1 MTHIAHITIEDVAS
15 GLFRTQVLAMAQAIA
30 QRDPSVR
37 IDLHVINRPW
47 CFRTHQRILAEYAR
61 QLEGTRV
68 RIRYTPALPPLRHAL
83 RSAAYS
89 RAVTW
94 GLRAVLLPF
103 CWSDADVLHSRSYW
117 PAMALHGLGLRNVV
131 FDPRSLWVSE
141 NISTGDLAAYSP
153 AHHYWV
159 RAEREC
165 VEQAAA
171 TTVVSA
177 AMGDYYRD
185 ACGVGNA
192 RVVPISFAPET
203 FRFLPEARARRRA
216 ELGWSDARVFVYS
229 GSLGMSGVNISALQ
243 SLFAATLADPAA
255 RLLFLT
261 TEPQSTIEESLA
273 TADNVRDCI
282 RVVHPKASEMGQWL
296 SASDIGVH
304 ALPKQL
310 DWATRLGTKV
320 VEYWACGLP
329 VIVNEHVGAAA
340 AYIRAED
347 VGRVVAQGSDA
358 TRFRAAADEAA
369 ALDRGRIADFALRTF
384 ATDVIADRYLEV
396 YRAVATARTR

>member
-1 MTHIAHITIEDVAS
+1 MRVAHITLEDVAS
-15 GLFRTQVLAMAQAIA
+15 GLFRTQVLAMARAIA
-30 QRDPSVR
+30 RRDASVS

-47 CFRTHQRILAEYAR
+47 HWRTHRRVLDDYAR
-61 QLEGTRV
+61 QLQGTRV

-83 RSAAYS
+83 SSAAYS

-94 GLRAVLLPF
+94 GLRAVLLPYR
-103 CWSDADVLHSRSYW
+103 WSDADVLHSRSYW
-117 PAMALHGLGLRNVV
+117 PAMSLHGLGLRNVV

-141 NISTGDLAAYSP
+141 NISTGDLVPDSAA
-153 AHHYWV
+153 HRYWLQ
-159 RAEREC
+159 AERDC
-165 VEQAAA
+165 VGQAAA

-185 ACGVGNA
+185 ACGVDGA
-192 RVVPISFAPET
+192 ELVPISFAPET
-203 FRFLPEARARRRA
+203 FRFDAEARVRCRV
-216 ELGWSDARVFVYS
+216 ELGWAEARVFVYS

-243 SLFAATLADPAA
+243 SLFAATLDDPAA

-261 TEPQSTIEESLA
+261 GEPQSTIDLSLA
-273 TADNVRDCI
+273 TAGAVAERV
-282 RVVHPKASEMGQWL
+282 RVVRPKAAEMGQWL
-296 SASDIGVH
+296 SAGDIGLH
-304 ALPKQL
+304 ALPNQL

-347 VGRVVAQGSDA
+347 LGRVVEQGADA
-358 TRFRAAADEAA
+358 ERFRDAANAAA
-369 ALDRGRIADFALRTF
+369 ALDRARIAQFALRTF
-384 ATDVIADRYLEV
+384 ATDVVADRYLDV
-396 YRAVATARTR
+396 YRAVAAAMRS

>member
-1 MTHIAHITIEDVAS
+1 MTHIVHITLEDVAS
-15 GLFRTQVLAMAQAIA
+15 GLFRTQVLAMARAIA
-30 QRDPSVR
+30 QRDSAVR

-47 CFRTHQRILAEYAR
+47 HWRTHQRVLAEYAR
-61 QLEGTRV
+61 QLGGTRV

-94 GLRAVLLPF
+94 ELRAVLLPYR
-103 CWSDADVLHSRSYW
+103 WSDADVLHSRSYW

-141 NISTGDLAAYSP
+141 NISTGDLAAGSA
-153 AHHYWV
+153 AHRYWLQ
-159 RAEREC
+159 AEREC

-185 ACGVGNA
+185 ACGVDGA
-192 RVVPISFAPET
+192 ELVPISFAPET
-203 FRFLPEARARRRA
+203 FRFVPEARAQRRA
-216 ELGWSDARVFVYS
+216 ELGWTDARVFVYS

-261 TEPQSTIEESLA
+261 GEPQSTIDASLA
-273 TADNVRDCI
+273 TAGDVRERV
-282 RVVHPKASEMGQWL
+282 RVVRPKAAEMGQWL
-296 SASDIGVH
+296 SAGDIGVH

-347 VGRVVAQGSDA
+347 LGRVVAQGADA
-358 TRFRAAADEAA
+358 TSFRAAADAAA
-369 ALDRGRIADFALRTF
+369 ALDRGRIAAFAQRTF
-384 ATDVIADRYLEV
+384 ATDVIADRYLDV
-396 YRAVATARTR
+396 YRAVAAARRR